1 MPKLSSFYS
10 LLPNPYSFLKR
21 QIEAAPKPVPED
33 SILLRVMVQVLVI
46 VGIIAVDVAAG
57 VATDE
62 LPLTFWAAPLS
73 IIGAIWSWY
82 NRYKKNIPAKF
93 CLAIGMLL
101 ALATFLSRLVG
112 ELNDT
117 RLVLAELLIQLQVLH
132 SFDLPRR
139 KDLGYSMVIGLI
151 LLGVAGTISQTL
163 TYGPVLFL
171 FILLAIPC
179 LILDYRSRLG
189 LQSKTSRNKSK
200 FPQQKQLQKLSLLN
214 AIPPKR
220 LTTLLLIILGLGMA
234 IFAFLP
240 RLPGYQLRTFPVSAP
255 INFDVQNFDGRT
267 ITNPGYIGLG
277 RENGDGSGNGNGTN
291 QESGP
296 GTLDTTYYYGFNT
309 KINQNLRGQL
319 VPKVV
324 MRVRSQAEGFW
335 RVLAFDKYTGEG
347 WEISRNDKT
356 FTLNRSNF
364 SYQFNVK
371 WGRNNY
377 ANETKEVIQ
386 SYTVVSQLPSLI
398 PALYQAREIYFP
410 TEKIAI
416 DPDGNLR
423 SPLLLREG
431 LTYTVISDVPY
442 RNQDIL
448 SQAGTNYPE
457 TISNYYLQI
466 PPEISEKVRQKT
478 EEILANKNKVAKD
491 SKPITSPYQKALY
504 LAQYLK
510 QNPNYK
516 LQKNPP
522 FLAEGEDLVS
532 AFLFG
537 YQNSPEGEKI
547 SGGYGDHFSTVLT
560 IMLRSIGIPA
570 RLVGGYAPGEFNPF
584 TGLYVVKNTDAYM
597 MTEVYFPEH
606 GWFAFNPI
614 PGMPLI
620 PPSIEKNQT
629 FTALMTF
636 WKWVAGW
643 LPSPVTGFLERFIGG
658 IFRWI
663 LGIIGWF
670 FALFSEGWQGIFGG
684 LILGTALSFLGWL
697 LLIFWRKWRY
707 GRWLARLSP
716 VESIY
721 QQMLSLMASKGLVK
735 RGFQTPFEYSNQI
748 REHLTGNSGATPRRR
763 KTQAVRP
770 REDDSRKRC
779 DPASPTGARERA
791 PREGMLT
798 KRGNAHQEREQGE
811 IVEEISRAYVG
822 WRYGSKEVNLIRLKN
837 LLRSLKG
844 SIRRKLN

>member
-1 MPKLSSFYS
+1 MPNSSS
-10 LLPNPYSFLKR
+10 AWEVRNLPILGLLLR
-21 QIEAAPKPVPED
+21 QIEAAPKPLPED
-33 SILLRVMVQVLVI
+33 SILLRIMVQALVI

-82 NRYKKNIPAKF
+82 NRYKRNVPAKF

-101 ALATFLSRLVG
+101 ALAAFLSRLVG

-163 TYGPVLFL
+163 TYGPVLLL
-171 FILLAIPC
+171 FIILAIPC

-189 LQSKTSRNKSK
+189 LQSKFLGNKSK
-200 FPQQKQLQKLSLLN
+200 FLKQKQRQKLSLLN
-214 AIPPKR
+214 ATLSPKR
-220 LTTLLLIILGLGMA
+220 LTILLLVIIGLGLA

-255 INFDVQNFDGRT
+255 INFDVGNFDGRT
-267 ITNPGYIGLG
+267 ITNPGYIGQG
-277 RENGDGSGNGNGTN
+277 RENGDGSGNSNGTN

-319 VPKVV
+319 EPQVV

-347 WEISRNDKT
+347 WEISRNDNT
-356 FTLNRSNF
+356 FTLNRPRW
-364 SYQFNVK
+364 SYQFDVK

-377 ANETKEVIQ
+377 ANETQEVIQ
-386 SYTVVSQLPSLI
+386 SYTVVSQLPNLI
-398 PALYQAREIYFP
+398 PALYNARELYFP

-423 SPLLLREG
+423 SPLELREG

-442 RNQDIL
+442 RNPTIL
-448 SQAGTNYPE
+448 GKAGTNYPKS
-457 TISNYYLQI
+457 ISQYYLQI
-466 PPEISEKVRQKT
+466 PPEIAEKVRKKT
-478 EEILANKNKVAKD
+478 EEILASKNKVAKD

-504 LAQYLK
+504 LAQELK
-510 QNPNYK
+510 QDPNYK
-516 LQKNPP
+516 LQKTPP

-547 SGGYGDHFSTVLT
+547 TGGYGDHFSTVLT

-597 MTEVYFPEH
+597 MTEVYFPGY

-643 LPSPVTGFLERFIGG
+643 LPSPVTGFLERFIDG

-670 FALFSEGWQGIFGG
+670 FALFSQGWQGIFRG
-684 LILGTALSFLGWL
+684 LILATALSFLGWL
-697 LLIFWRKWRY
+697 LYIFWRKWRY

-716 VESIY
+716 MESIY

-735 RGFQTPFEYSNQI
+735 RGFQTPFEYTKAIQ
-748 REHLTGNSGATPRRR
+748 EYNSINE
-763 KTQAVRP
+763 V
-770 REDDSRKRC
+770 
-779 DPASPTGARERA
+779 
-791 PREGMLT
+791 
-798 KRGNAHQEREQGE
+798 E
-811 IVEEISRAYVG
+811 IIEEISQAYVG
-822 WRYGSKEVNLIRLKN
+822 WRYGSKEVNLTRLKK
-837 LLRSLKG
+837 LLRSLKR
-844 SIRRKLN
+844 SIKRRLN

>member
-1 MPKLSSFYS
+1 M
-10 LLPNPYSFLKR
+10 
-21 QIEAAPKPVPED
+21 QA
-33 SILLRVMVQVLVI
+33 LVI

-82 NRYKKNIPAKF
+82 NRYKRNVPAKF

-101 ALATFLSRLVG
+101 ALAAFLSRLVG

-163 TYGPVLFL
+163 TYGPVLL
-171 FILLAIPC
+171 VFIILAIPC

-189 LQSKTSRNKSK
+189 LQSRFSGNRSG
-200 FPQQKQLQKLSLLN
+200 FPKQQQRQKISLLK
-214 AIPPKR
+214 ATLSPKR
-220 LTTLLLIILGLGMA
+220 LTILLLVIIGLGMV

-255 INFDVQNFDGRT
+255 INFDLENFDGRT
-267 ITNPGYIGLG
+267 ITNPGYIGRG
-277 RENGDGSGNGNGTN
+277 REDGDGSGNSNGTN

-296 GTLDTTYYYGFNT
+296 GTLDATYYYGFNT

-319 VPKVV
+319 EPQVV

-347 WEISRNDKT
+347 WEISRNDNT
-356 FTLNRSNF
+356 FTLNRPRW
-364 SYQFNVK
+364 SYQFYVN
-371 WGRNNY
+371 WRRNNY

-386 SYTVVSQLPSLI
+386 SYTVVSQLPNLI
-398 PALYQAREIYFP
+398 PALYQAREVYFP

-423 SPLLLREG
+423 SPLELREG

-442 RNQDIL
+442 RNRSIL
-448 SQAGTNYPE
+448 SQAGENYPE
-457 TISNYYLQI
+457 SISQYYLQI
-466 PPEISEKVRQKT
+466 PPEIAEKVRQKT
-478 EEILANKNKVAKD
+478 EEILANKNKVAKENQ
-491 SKPITSPYQKALY
+491 PITSPYEKALY
-504 LAQYLK
+504 LSQYLK

-516 LQKNPP
+516 LQKTPP

-537 YQNSPEGEKI
+537 YQNSQEEEKI
-547 SGGYGDHFSTVLT
+547 TGGYGDHFSTVLT

-597 MTEVYFPEH
+597 MTEVYFPGY

-614 PGMPLI
+614 PGMPLT

-663 LGIIGWF
+663 LGILGWF
-670 FALFSEGWQGIFGG
+670 FALFSQGWQGIFSG
-684 LILGTALSFLGWL
+684 LILATALSFLGWL
-697 LLIFWRKWRY
+697 LYTFWRKWRY
-707 GRWLARLSP
+707 DRWLARLSP

-721 QQMLSLMASKGLVK
+721 QQMLNLMASKGLVK
-735 RGFQTPFEYSNQI
+735 RGFQTPFEYTKAIQKY
-748 REHLTGNSGATPRRR
+748 NSINEA
-763 KTQAVRP
+763 
-770 REDDSRKRC
+770 
-779 DPASPTGARERA
+779 
-791 PREGMLT
+791 
-798 KRGNAHQEREQGE
+798 E
-811 IVEEISRAYVG
+811 IIEEISRAYVG
-822 WRYGSKEVNLIRLKN
+822 WRYGSQEVNLTRLKN
-837 LLRSLKG
+837 LLRSLKR
-844 SIRRKLN
+844 SIRKLKVKS

>member
-1 MPKLSSFYS
+1 MSIELLSFRLGQYS
-10 LLPNPYSFLKR
+10 YLKINILSGYNNKIMSNFFSAWEVRNLPILEPLWR
-21 QIEAAPKPVPED
+21 QIEAAPKPIPEN
-33 SILLRVMVQVLVI
+33 SILLRVMVQTLVI
-46 VGIIAVDVAAG
+46 VGIIAIDVAAG

-62 LPLTFWAAPLS
+62 LPLIVWAGPLS
-73 IIGAIWSWY
+73 IVGAIWSWY
-82 NRYKKNIPAKF
+82 NRYKRNMPAKF

-101 ALATFLSRLVG
+101 ALAAFLSRLVG

-163 TYGPVLFL
+163 TYGPVLVV
-171 FILLAIPC
+171 FIVFAIPC

-189 LQSKTSRNKSK
+189 LHSRFSGNKSE
-200 FPQQKQLQKLSLLN
+200 FPKQKQQQKISLLN
-214 AIPPKR
+214 ATLSPKQ
-220 LTTLLLIILGLGMA
+220 LTILLLVIFGLGMA

-255 INFDVQNFDGRT
+255 INFDVENFDGRT
-267 ITNPGYIGLG
+267 IINPGYLSQG
-277 RENGDGSGNGNGTN
+277 RENGDGFGNTDGTN

-296 GTLDTTYYYGFNT
+296 GTLDATYYYGFNT

-319 VPKVV
+319 IPQVV

-347 WEISRNDKT
+347 WEISRNDNT
-356 FTLNRSNF
+356 FALNRPRW
-364 SYQFNVK
+364 SYKFHMNLGK
-371 WGRNNY
+371 NNY
-377 ANETKEVIQ
+377 KSETKEVIQ
-386 SYTVVSQLPSLI
+386 SYTVVSQLPNLI
-398 PALYQAREIYFP
+398 PALYQAKEIYFP
-410 TEKIAI
+410 TQKIAI

-423 SPLLLREG
+423 SPLELREG

-442 RNQDIL
+442 RNRSIL
-448 SQAGTNYPE
+448 GQAGTNYPAN
-457 TISNYYLQI
+457 INQYYLQI
-466 PPEISEKVRQKT
+466 PSEIAEKVRQKT
-478 EEILANKNKVAKD
+478 EEILTNKNKVAKE
-491 SKPITSPYQKALY
+491 SKPITSAYEKVLY

-516 LQKNPP
+516 LQKTPP

-537 YQNSPEGEKI
+537 YQNSPEGKKI
-547 SGGYGDHFSTVLT
+547 TGGYGDHFSTILT

-570 RLVGGYAPGEFNPF
+570 RLVGGYSSGEFNPF

-597 MTEVYFPEH
+597 MSEVYFPNY

-629 FTALMTF
+629 FSALMTF

-643 LPSPVTGFLERFIGG
+643 LPSPVTSFLERFIGG

-663 LGIIGWF
+663 LGIIAWF
-670 FALFSEGWQGIFGG
+670 FALFYQGWQGIFGG
-684 LILGTALSFLGWL
+684 LILSTALGFLSWL
-697 LLIFWRKWRY
+697 LYIFFQKWRY
-707 GRWLARLSP
+707 VLWLGRLSP

-721 QQMLSLMASKGLVK
+721 QQMLNLMASKGLVK
-735 RGFQTPFEYSNQI
+735 RSFQTPFEYTKAIQ
-748 REHLTGNSGATPRRR
+748 EYNSINE
-763 KTQAVRP
+763 K
-770 REDDSRKRC
+770 
-779 DPASPTGARERA
+779 
-791 PREGMLT
+791 
-798 KRGNAHQEREQGE
+798 E
-811 IVEEISRAYVG
+811 IIEEISQAYVG
-822 WRYGSKEVNLIRLKN
+822 WRYGSKEVNLTRLKN

-844 SIRRKLN
+844 SIKRKL

>member
-1 MPKLSSFYS
+1 MSNSSS
-10 LLPNPYSFLKR
+10 VWEVRNLPILGPLWR

-33 SILLRVMVQVLVI
+33 SILLRVMVQALVI

-82 NRYKKNIPAKF
+82 NRYKRNVPAKF

-101 ALATFLSRLVG
+101 ALAAFLSRLVG

-163 TYGPVLFL
+163 TYGPILLL
-171 FILLAIPC
+171 FIVLAIPC

-189 LQSKTSRNKSK
+189 LQSRFSGNKSK
-200 FPQQKQLQKLSLLN
+200 FPKQKQRHKLSLLN
-214 AIPPKR
+214 AISPKR
-220 LTTLLLIILGLGMA
+220 LTVLLLVILGLGMA

-240 RLPGYQLRTFPVSAP
+240 RLPGYQLRTFPVSTP
-255 INFDVQNFDGRT
+255 INFDVENFDGRT
-267 ITNPGYIGLG
+267 ITNPGYIGRG

-319 VPKVV
+319 KPQVV

-356 FTLNRSNF
+356 FTFNRSSF
-364 SYQFNVK
+364 SYQFYVK
-371 WGRNNY
+371 LPRNNY
-377 ANETKEVIQ
+377 YKNERKEVIQ
-386 SYTVVSQLPSLI
+386 SYTVVSQLPNLI
-398 PALYQAREIYFP
+398 PALYNAREVYFP

-423 SPLLLREG
+423 SPLELREG

-442 RNQDIL
+442 RDRTTL
-448 SQAGTNYPE
+448 GQAGTNYPE
-457 TISNYYLQI
+457 IISQYYLQI
-466 PPEISEKVRQKT
+466 PPEIAEKVRQKT
-478 EEILANKNKVAKD
+478 EEILANQNKVAKD
-491 SKPITSPYQKALY
+491 SKPINSPYEKALY

-516 LQKNPP
+516 LQKTPP
-522 FLAEGEDLVS
+522 FLAEDEDLVS

-547 SGGYGDHFSTVLT
+547 TGGYGDHFSTVLT

-597 MTEVYFPEH
+597 MTEVYFPEY

-670 FALFSEGWQGIFGG
+670 FALFSQGWQGIFGG

-697 LLIFWRKWRY
+697 LYIFWRKWRY
-707 GRWLARLSP
+707 SRWLGRLSP
-716 VESIY
+716 MESIY

-735 RGFQTPFEYSNQI
+735 RAFQTPFEYTKAI
-748 REHLTGNSGATPRRR
+748 REQGTGN
-763 KTQAVRP
+763 
-770 REDDSRKRC
+770 
-779 DPASPTGARERA
+779 
-791 PREGMLT
+791 
-798 KRGNAHQEREQGE
+798 REQGE

-822 WRYGSKEVNLIRLKN
+822 WRYGSKEVNLTRLKS

-844 SIRRKLN
+844 KRGFWRRIRG

>member
-1 MPKLSSFYS
+1 MSNFSGWKVRN
-10 LLPNPYSFLKR
+10 LPILGPLWR

-33 SILLRVMVQVLVI
+33 SILLRVMVQALVI

-62 LPLTFWAAPLS
+62 LPLTVWAAPLS

-82 NRYKKNIPAKF
+82 NRYKRNIPAKF

-101 ALATFLSRLVG
+101 ALAAFLGRLVT
-112 ELNDT
+112 ELSDT

-139 KDLGYSMVIGLI
+139 KDLGYSMTIGLI

-163 TYGPVLFL
+163 SYGPVLLL
-171 FILLAIPC
+171 FIAIAIPC

-189 LQSKTSRNKSK
+189 LQSRILGKTSEVKK
-200 FPQQKQLQKLSLLN
+200 KQKKISLFNATLS
-214 AIPPKR
+214 PKR
-220 LTTLLLIILGLGMA
+220 LTILLLVIIGLGLG
-234 IFAFLP
+234 IFALLP
-240 RLPGYQLRTFPVSAP
+240 RLPGYQVRTFPVSAP
-255 INFDVQNFDGRT
+255 INFDVENFDGRT
-267 ITNPGYIGLG
+267 ITNPGYISQG
-277 RENGDGSGNGNGTN
+277 RGDGDDSGGGSGTN

-296 GTLDTTYYYGFNT
+296 GTLDNTYYYGFNT

-319 VPKVV
+319 VPQVV

-347 WEISRNDKT
+347 WEISRNENAL
-356 FTLNRSNF
+356 TLDRPRW
-364 SYQFNVK
+364 SYQFDVN
-371 WGRNNY
+371 WPRNRY
-377 ANETKEVIQ
+377 ENETREVIQ
-386 SYTVVSQLPSLI
+386 SYTIVSQLPNLI
-398 PALYQAREIYFP
+398 PALYQASEVYFP

-423 SPLLLREG
+423 SPLELREG

-442 RNQDIL
+442 RDRTVLN
-448 SQAGTNYPE
+448 QAGTNYPE
-457 TISNYYLQI
+457 SISKYYLQI
-466 PPEISEKVRQKT
+466 PPEIAEKVRQKA
-478 EEILANKNKVAKD
+478 EEILANKNKVAQE
-491 SKPITSPYQKALY
+491 SQPITSSYEKALY

-516 LQKNPP
+516 LQKEPP
-522 FLAEGEDLVS
+522 FFAEDEDLVS

-547 SGGYGDHFSTVLT
+547 IGGYGDHFSTVLT

-570 RLVGGYAPGEFNPF
+570 RLVAGYSPGEFNPF

-597 MTEVYFPEH
+597 MTEVYFPGY

-614 PGMPLI
+614 PGMPLT

-629 FTALMTF
+629 FSALMTF

-658 IFRWI
+658 IFRWV
-663 LGIIGWF
+663 LGIISWF
-670 FALFSEGWQGIFGG
+670 FALFSQGWQGIFTG
-684 LILGTALSFLGWL
+684 LILATSLAFLGWL
-697 LLIFWRKWRY
+697 LYIFWRGWRY
-707 GRWLARLSP
+707 GRWLAKLSP

-735 RGFQTPFEYSNQI
+735 HRFQTPFEY
-748 REHLTGNSGATPRRR
+748 
-763 KTQAVRP
+763 
-770 REDDSRKRC
+770 
-779 DPASPTGARERA
+779 
-791 PREGMLT
+791 T
-798 KRGNAHQEREQGE
+798 KAIQEYHSINEVE
-811 IVEEISRAYVG
+811 IIEEISQAYVG
-822 WRYGSKEVNLIRLKN
+822 WRYGSKEVNLTRLKN
-837 LLRSLKG
+837 LLRSLKR
-844 SIRRKLN
+844 SIRRRLN

>member
-1 MPKLSSFYS
+1 MPDSNSAWEVRN
-10 LLPNPYSFLKR
+10 LPIFGALWR

-33 SILLRVMVQVLVI
+33 SILLRVIVQALAI

-73 IIGAIWSWY
+73 IIGAIWSYY
-82 NRYKKNIPAKF
+82 NRYKRNVPAKF

-101 ALATFLSRLVG
+101 ALAAFLNRLVG

-132 SFDLPRR
+132 SFDLPRG

-163 TYGPVLFL
+163 TYGPVLL
-171 FILLAIPC
+171 VFIILAIPS

-189 LQSKTSRNKSK
+189 LQSKFSGNKSE
-200 FPQQKQLQKLSLLN
+200 FFQQKQRQKVSLLK
-214 AIPPKR
+214 ATLSPKR
-220 LTTLLLIILGLGMA
+220 LTILLLVIIGLGLA

-240 RLPGYQLRTFPVSAP
+240 RLPGYQLRTFPVSSP
-255 INFDVQNFDGRT
+255 INFDVENFDGRT
-267 ITNPGYIGLG
+267 ITNPGYIGRG

-319 VPKVV
+319 DPQVV

-347 WEISRNDKT
+347 WEISRNNNT
-356 FTLNRSNF
+356 FTLNRPRW
-364 SYQFNVK
+364 SYQFYVN
-371 WGRNNY
+371 WRRNNY
-377 ANETKEVIQ
+377 QNETKEVIQ
-386 SYTVVSQLPSLI
+386 SYTVVSQLPNLI
-398 PALYQAREIYFP
+398 PALYQAREVYFP

-423 SPLLLREG
+423 SPLELREG

-442 RNQDIL
+442 RDRTIL
-448 SQAGTNYPE
+448 GKAGTNYPKS
-457 TISNYYLQI
+457 ISEYYLQI
-466 PPEISEKVRQKT
+466 PPKIAEKVRQKT
-478 EEILANKNKVAKD
+478 EEILGNQNKVAKENQ
-491 SKPITSPYQKALY
+491 PITSPYEKALY

-516 LQKNPP
+516 LQKTPP
-522 FLAEGEDLVS
+522 FLAEDEDLVS

-547 SGGYGDHFSTVLT
+547 TGGYGDHFSTVLT

-597 MTEVYFPEH
+597 MTEVYFPEY

-620 PPSIEKNQT
+620 PPSIEKGLFGNQT
-629 FTALMTF
+629 PTLMVF

-670 FALFSEGWQGIFGG
+670 FALFSQGWQGIFGG

-697 LLIFWRKWRY
+697 FYIFWRKWRY

-716 VESIY
+716 MESIY
-721 QQMLSLMASKGLVK
+721 QQMLNLMASKGLVK

-748 REHLTGNSGATPRRR
+748 REQGTGN
-763 KTQAVRP
+763 
-770 REDDSRKRC
+770 
-779 DPASPTGARERA
+779 
-791 PREGMLT
+791 
-798 KRGNAHQEREQGE
+798 REQGE

-822 WRYGSKEVNLIRLKN
+822 WRYGSKEVNLIRLKK
-837 LLRSLKG
+837 LL
-844 SIRRKLN
+844 